1 MIGQLSKEEVNRKL
15 LHILALVLPFGIF
28 YIPIYSEISRVD
40 MLYAILSLLSL
51 SILIEFSRMRSGC
64 FADWFSKSFGSMMRT
79 EEQKQLTGATY
90 VIAGSAICAVLSLN
104 NERYAVAS
112 FLCLSLFILGDAIAA
127 IVGKAFGRMKIGKKT
142 IEGALACFFLC
153 LILSG
158 LLFPYLP
165 FFFEGW
171 GGNITTFQIL
181 IISGTVSALEFFPL
195 KWRQFVLNDNLY
207 VPGVTTLI
215 SLNI

>member
-51 SILIEFSRMRSGC
+51 SILIEFSRMRSKGC

-90 VIAGSAICAVLSLN
+90 VIAGSAIC
-104 NERYAVAS
+104 
-112 FLCLSLFILGDAIAA
+112 F
-127 IVGKAFGRMKIGKKT
+127 
-142 IEGALACFFLC
+142 
-153 LILSG
+153 
-158 LLFPYLP
+158 YL
-165 FFFEGW
+165 
-171 GGNITTFQIL
+171 
-181 IISGTVSALEFFPL
+181 
-195 KWRQFVLNDNLY
+195 
-207 VPGVTTLI
+207 
-215 SLNI
+215 